1 MNHKKVHERLE
12 TKKTIASVCCESV
25 SRPHRTTSAV
35 TGVRP
40 WHLPKWFVGWTM
52 IAWAAKHHAVWRYT
66 PTISGLNSSS
76 VAPCHVGEQ
85 LRHGQGMWGDQLH
98 IAILGSMAS
107 LYDLGCW
114 GGRYPMR
121 AAKHKAISDPL
132 ADLGTT
138 EIRPE
143 GFALSS
149 YWLATLVMSTCF
161 FNKPQTAV
169 SLGGY
174 QLSIIWSLYGKVPN
188 NPGLALDLLDPTS
201 WSKARPPFLHTKK
214 NTVLLS
220 WLVCMHIVY
229 YI

>member
-1 MNHKKVHERLE
+1 VCIYIYILRCLCHFLLKKPVRNKWIIKRYMNDLRQ
-12 TKKTIASVCCESV
+12 KTIASVCCGSV
-25 SRPHRTTSAV
+25 PRPHRTTPAV

-121 AAKHKAISDPL
+121 TAKHKAIP
-132 ADLGTT
+132 TH
-138 EIRPE
+138 
-143 GFALSS
+143 
-149 YWLATLVMSTCF
+149 WQTLEQQ
-161 FNKPQTAV
+161 K
-169 SLGGY
+169 
-174 QLSIIWSLYGKVPN
+174 
-188 NPGLALDLLDPTS
+188 
-201 WSKARPPFLHTKK
+201 
-214 NTVLLS
+214 
-220 WLVCMHIVY
+220 
-229 YI
+229 